1 MTFIVFVMAILLNA
15 VANILMKAGALKP
28 EKANQLS
35 DVFLNMIMNPVII
48 AGILCFGLGL
58 AAYNYVL
65 IRTDLSV
72 AYPIMTSVGYVVV
85 IMASWF
91 FFNESLTAIQIIGI
105 LLIIAGVWMIA
116 K

>member
-1 MTFIVFVMAILLNA
+1 MTYIVFIFAILLNA

-35 DVFLNMIMNPVII
+35 DVFLNMVLNPVII
-48 AGILCFGLGL
+48 VGMICFGLGL

-65 IRTDLSV
+65 IKTDLSV
-72 AYPIMTSVGYVVV
+72 AYPIMTSVGYLIV
-85 IMASWF
+85 ILASWV
-91 FFNESLTAIQIIGI
+91 FFNESLTILQIIGI
-105 LLIIAGVWMIA
+105 FLIIAGVWMVA